1 MAKCGTCLGFHYLC
15 LSFFIIVMAYNAFN
29 KYVWLIDQ
37 IDKREGV
44 TLKEIGEAWIQN
56 EKLSQGKPLSR
67 DSFNKERKAIKKYF
81 GLDIYCEKYH
91 YYIKPID
98 PPSASMLALMNK
110 LAMDNLLDEFAGL
123 KGRIVYEPDL
133 RPVKGRIKE
142 EEKLRTIAEAMSR
155 NRKIIINYK
164 PFGKEAEERV
174 VQPYCVKMHQQ
185 RMYLHGRAE
194 NPGRRRTYCMDER
207 MISVRM
213 TEEKFQ
219 LPKGFDAE
227 EYFRNAFGIVPYTE
241 EIKPQTVRLRATPTL
256 AGYLKGVKLHPSQ
269 EILEETE
276 DHTVFAYYLAPTI
289 DFLEEILRRR
299 GDLQV
304 LEPLE
309 LVDKLLLLLD
319 STKKKLEEGRN
330 TVLKKTL
337 E

>member
-1 MAKCGTCLGFHYLC
+1 
-15 LSFFIIVMAYNAFN
+15 MAYDVFK

-37 IDKREGV
+37 VNNEEGKS
-44 TLKEIGEAWIQN
+44 LRQIN
-56 EKLSQGKPLSR
+56 EEWKKNTALSGGQDLSR
-67 DSFNKERKAIKKYF
+67 FSFIKFRKAIKQYF
-81 GLDIYCEKYH
+81 GLDIYCENDR
-91 YYIKPID
+91 YYIAAPD
-98 PPSASMLALMNK
+98 QPSATMLTLMEK
-110 LAMDNLLDEFAGL
+110 MAIDNMLEEFANL

-133 RPVKGRIKE
+133 RAAKGRLKE
-142 EEKLRTIAEAMSR
+142 EEKLRKVAEAMSKG
-155 NRKIIINYK
+155 RKLRIVYQ
-164 PFGKEAEERV
+164 PFGKEPETRTV
-174 VQPYCVKMHQQ
+174 HPYCVKMHQQ

-219 LPKGFDAE
+219 LPNGFDAE

-269 EILEETE
+269 EILEETK
-276 DHTVFAYYLAPTI
+276 DHTDFVYYLAPTI

-330 TVLKKTL
+330 GVLKKTL

>member
-1 MAKCGTCLGFHYLC
+1 
-15 LSFFIIVMAYNAFN
+15 MAYNAFN

-37 IDKREGV
+37 IDKRDGV
-44 TLKEIGEAWIQN
+44 TLKEIGAAWIQN

-98 PPSASMLALMNK
+98 PPSASMLTLMNK

-142 EEKLRTIAEAMSR
+142 EEKLRTVAEAMSR

-164 PFGKEAEERV
+164 PFGKEEEERV

-269 EILEETE
+269 EILEETK
-276 DHTVFAYYLAPTI
+276 DHTDFAYYLAPTI

-330 TVLKKTL
+330 GVLKKTL